1 MVDQIIRVP
10 GASTGT
16 NLWGVFQVVRTMI
29 EKQQSGTIVTLMCDS
44 GERYLDT
51 YYDSDWV
58 ANNIGD
64 LQVYTDQ
71 LPPRLIATGKV

>member
-10 GASTGT
+10 DASTGT

-51 YYDSDWV
+51 YYEGAVWLAILVICRCIRISCHR
-58 ANNIGD
+58 G
-64 LQVYTDQ
+64 
-71 LPPRLIATGKV
+71 